1 MSETKHL
8 TLLHSNDMHGDF
20 LEEECDGVRTGGLAR
35 LSGYVNQVRETD
47 ESVIYVIA
55 GDMFRGSIIDSEY
68 LGLSTIELVNLL
80 NPDVTCIGNHEV
92 DYGIA
97 HLLFLEKCARFPII
111 NANLF
116 VTLNNTRLFTPF
128 LNVTVNG
135 MKVLFIGILTEEVIA
150 STKSEK
156 VIGTFINVD
165 EAAREVAVICD
176 NYRTKDTDI
185 TVLLTHIGIEED
197 RKLAEL
203 LPKELGVDFIVG
215 GHSHT
220 WMEEPEIV
228 NGIPI
233 VQAYTGTD
241 LIGRFDI
248 EYDPEE
254 KKIENWKW
262 QNVKINEHTA
272 EIDPI
277 MEELIGRYKNET
289 DIKYRRV
296 VTRLKR
302 KLTHPSRI
310 EETEMGNLYADM
322 LQDESSFDLM
332 IIGTGSI
339 RKPELGPIVE
349 YQDMLENTPFDDALW
364 MLSATGPQMKQMITY
379 IFRDDAWAGHT
390 EFYQYSKGM
399 KIRYRK
405 STHEFEEMTFHG
417 KPIEEYDQITFA
429 VQNYHFV
436 NFTEFFG
443 VDFEEIKKNF
453 KPRMVATS
461 VNNIIE
467 EYLSSHP
474 GLDGRIEGRIE
485 ILD

>member
-1 MSETKHL
+1 MTIKHL
-8 TLLHSNDMHGDF
+8 TLLHSNDLHGDF
-20 LEEECDGVRTGGLAR
+20 LEDTSNGIRTGGLAR
-35 LSGYVNQVRETD
+35 LSGYVNQVRQQE
-47 ESVIYVIA
+47 ESVIYAIA

-116 VTLNNTRLFTPF
+116 VTLNNTRLFMPF
-128 LNVTVNG
+128 LNVNING
-135 MKVLFIGILTEEVIA
+135 IRVLFIGILTEEVIA

-165 EAAREVAVICD
+165 EASKEVAIICD
-176 NYRTKDTDI
+176 NYRTTDTDL

-197 RKLAEL
+197 RKLAQL
-203 LPKELGVDFIVG
+203 LAPELGVDFIIG

-220 WMEEPEIV
+220 WMETPEIV
-228 NGIPI
+228 NNIPI

-248 EYDPEE
+248 DYDTDSDR
-254 KKIENWKW
+254 IVNWKW
-262 QNVKINEHTA
+262 QTVPINETTA
-272 EIDPI
+272 PADPI
-277 MEELIGRYKNET
+277 MQDLIDRYKNET

-296 VTRLKR
+296 VTRLKH
-302 KLTHPSRI
+302 KVTHPSRI
-310 EETEMGNLYADM
+310 EETEMGNLYADL

-332 IIGTGSI
+332 IIGTGSL
-339 RKPELGPIVE
+339 RKEELGPIVE
-349 YQDMLENTPFDDALW
+349 YQDMLENTPFDDPLW
-364 MLSATGPQMKQMITY
+364 MLMATGKQLKQMITY
-379 IFRDDAWAGHT
+379 VFRDNAWTGHT

-399 KIRYRK
+399 KIVYNRTTR
-405 STHEFEEMTFHG
+405 TFEELSFRGT
-417 KPIEEYDQITFA
+417 PVEEIDLISFA
-429 VQNYHFV
+429 IQNYHYV
-436 NFTEFFG
+436 NFDEFFG
-443 VDFEEIKKNF
+443 IPLDTIRQNK

-461 VNNIIE
+461 VQNIIE
-467 EYLSSHP
+467 EYFSSHSD
-474 GLDGRIEGRIE
+474 LDARIEGRIV
-485 ILD
+485 LKD